1 MIPKIRNALFFM
13 LINVSLAHSQVSDS
27 LPPGRYI
34 IDSLEFEKLCKPEYR
49 REYYQYSAKNT
60 KSSYQILNEWKSVF
74 KKPLDFKQSG
84 FLTIKFIVNCHQE
97 LCCFHTYQMDENYQ
111 PMAFD
116 EGVKTQLIAF
126 IKNLNGWKS
135 ATLESGEPTNYRY
148 YLNFVIKN
156 GEFKRVS
163 P

>member
-1 MIPKIRNALFFM
+1 
-13 LINVSLAHSQVSDS
+13 LAKSQVSDS
-27 LPPGRYI
+27 IPPGRYL
-34 IDSLEFEKLCKPEYR
+34 IDSLEFAKLCKPEYR
-49 REYYQYSAKNT
+49 PEYYQLSAKNT
-60 KSSYQILNEWKSVF
+60 KSSYQILAEWKSVF
-74 KKPLDFKQSG
+74 KKPADFKQSG
-84 FLTIKFIVNCHQE
+84 FLTIKFIVNCRQE

-111 PMAFD
+111 PMNFD

-135 ATLESGEPTNYRY
+135 ATLESGESTNYRY

>member
-13 LINVSLAHSQVSDS
+13 LINVSLAKSQVSDS
-27 LPPGRYI
+27 IPPGKYI

-49 REYYQYSAKNT
+49 PEYYQLSAKNT
-60 KSSYQILNEWKSVF
+60 KSSYQILNEWNSVF
-74 KKPLDFKQSG
+74 KKPVDFKQSG
-84 FLTIKFIVNCHQE
+84 FITIRFIVNCHLE
-97 LCCFHTYQMDENYQ
+97 LCCFHTYEMDENYQ
-111 PMAFD
+111 PMAFNED
-116 EGVKTQLIAF
+116 VKAQLITF
-126 IKNLNGWKS
+126 IKNLNGWQ
-135 ATLESGEPTNYRY
+135 SGKYEDKIINYRY